1 MDAFATIY
9 VMDIRH
15 KKTNKEVKFS
25 VQIDLFFQC
34 DQCYNVTKIG
44 RYAA

>member
-1 MDAFATIY
+1 
-9 VMDIRH
+9 MDIRH
-15 KKTNKEVKFS
+15 KKSNKKVKIS
-25 VQIDLFFQC
+25 VQIDLFFRR